1 MTIPQISRRSLLAA
15 AAVAVVARPAAAA
28 AATSPR
34 PKPRAHAVQSAA
46 VRQDVQGQQGNA
58 YITVSLTPEQDVA
71 AIRYMIA
78 NVGTV
83 PDTFTVWYT
92 DMNNGRQSRKL
103 TYTLGPSEFANAT
116 VYGSLN
122 HIFLINVCQSDGTC
136 FTVGPIGPAAQI
148 AGPAHGLTAG
158 PKQMTAGPNIGLDG

>member
-1 MTIPQISRRSLLAA
+1 MPQISRRSLLAA

-28 AATSPR
+28 AAASPH
-34 PKPRAHAVQSAA
+34 PKPHAQSRSAL
-46 VRQDVQGQQGNA
+46 RQDVQGQQGNA

-71 AIRYMIA
+71 AIRYLIA

-103 TYTLGPSEFANAT
+103 SYTLAPSESANAT

-122 HIFLINVCQSDGTC
+122 HIFLINVCQSDGMC
-136 FTVGPIGPAAQI
+136 FTVGPIGPAGQF
-148 AGPAHGLTAG
+148 AGPARGLTAG
-158 PKQMTAGPNIGLDG
+158 PKQTTAGPYIGLDR

>member
-1 MTIPQISRRSLLAA
+1 MTMPQISRRSLLAA

-34 PKPRAHAVQSAA
+34 PKPHAQSRAV

-78 NVGTV
+78 NVGTA

-92 DMNNGRQSRKL
+92 DENNGRQSRKL
-103 TYTLGPSEFANAT
+103 TYSLDPSGLASAT

-122 HIFLINVCQSDGTC
+122 HTFLINVCQSDGTC
-136 FTVGPIGPAAQI
+136 FTVGPIGPAAQNG
-148 AGPAHGLTAG
+148 GPARGLTAR
-158 PKQMTAGPNIGLDG
+158 PNQSAAGPNIGLDG

>member
-1 MTIPQISRRSLLAA
+1 MTMPQISRRSLLAA

-28 AATSPR
+28 AAASPS
-34 PKPRAHAVQSAA
+34 PKPRARSRSAVL
-46 VRQDVQGQQGNA
+46 QDVQGQQGNA

-83 PDTFTVWYT
+83 TDTFTVWYS
-92 DMNNGRQSRKL
+92 DQNNGRQSRKL
-103 TYTLGPSEFANAT
+103 TYTLGPSAFANAT

-122 HIFLINVCQSDGTC
+122 HTFLINVCQSDGTC

>member
-1 MTIPQISRRSLLAA
+1 MTMPQISRRSLLAA
-15 AAVAVVARPAAAA
+15 AAIAVVARPAAAA

-34 PKPRAHAVQSAA
+34 PKPHAKARAAG
-46 VRQDVQGQQGNA
+46 RQDVQSRQGNA
-58 YITVSLTPEQDVA
+58 DITVSLTPEQDVA

-78 NVGTV
+78 NVGAV

-92 DMNNGRQSRKL
+92 DLNNGRQSRKL
-103 TYTLGPSEFANAT
+103 SYTLGPGELANAT

-122 HIFLINVCQSDGTC
+122 HSFLINVCQSDGMC
-136 FTVGPIGPAAQI
+136 FAVGPVGPAAQI

-158 PKQMTAGPNIGLDG
+158 PKQMTAGPNIGLDR

>member
-1 MTIPQISRRSLLAA
+1 MPQISRRSLLAA

-34 PKPRAHAVQSAA
+34 PKPHAQSRSAL
-46 VRQDVQGQQGNA
+46 RQDVQSQQGNA

-78 NVGTV
+78 NVGTAQ
-83 PDTFTVWYT
+83 DTFTVWYT
-92 DMNNGRQSRKL
+92 DVDNGRQSRKL
-103 TYTLGPSEFANAT
+103 SYTLGPGESANAT

-122 HIFLINVCQSDGTC
+122 HIFLINVCQSDGLC
-136 FTVGPIGPAAQI
+136 FTVGPIGPAGQI
-148 AGPAHGLTAG
+148 AGPARGLTAR
-158 PKQMTAGPNIGLDG
+158 PNQSAAGPNIGLDG